1 MNDKNLT
8 GSNAIEECFIK
19 ASVIQFIK
27 TRHPY
32 DFIETYDVLRQ
43 VFSYQ
48 TYYVNLGYWR
58 DGFETQEAGRLLA
71 DEVVSCLNLGPEDL
85 VLDVGSGLG
94 QTAVDACTVHGVQ
107 RVVGLNVNHRQVRFA
122 NLLAAREG
130 LSDKVLHVTG
140 DACKDLEQFES
151 HGFTCIMA
159 LECANHFSSPDFF
172 FKSARKVLGTGGRIS
187 LSVNVSA
194 RNPSLRQQWLTRAA
208 FGFSPVPLDMWIRRL
223 SDAGFTNIETRN
235 ISGYVLKRG
244 LRFAVQ
250 RLERTKCLRNWTP
263 LQRMYLKLQLT
274 TALQSAES
282 GVLEYYIVSAE
293 A

>member
-1 MNDKNLT
+1 MNDNHPT

-19 ASVIQFIK
+19 ASVIQFIR

-71 DEVVSCLNLGPEDL
+71 DEVVSCLNLRPEDL

-94 QTAVDACTVHGVQ
+94 QTAVDACNVHGVQ

-151 HGFTCIMA
+151 HGFTRIMA
-159 LECANHFSSPDFF
+159 LECANHFSNPDFF

-208 FGFSPVPLDMWIRRL
+208 FGFSPVPLDKWIRRL
-223 SDAGFTNIETRN
+223 CDAGFTNIETRN
-235 ISGYVLKRG
+235 ISEYVLKRG